1 MLARKTARLVEQL
14 KAAEWQRSP
23 RTDAEGQGEFW
34 YQRDGWGKAYRF
46 LALRYEKKGKA
57 GAVDAPDQYQLFET
71 SKYIY
76 RVFVRNM
83 DGPVHTLVTF
93 YAQLAGAENLI
104 KEANNDAGLTAHPS
118 GRWMMN
124 CNWFQIAMLAYDL
137 NCWLQVFNREEGAEI
152 ASMRHTTLATARLR
166 FLFVA
171 AKIWSH
177 AGRVGVSYSQL

>member
-1 MLARKTARLVEQL
+1 MPEKMPGDVLHACALNRRLQRAPHMFKICPGHGAIENVRPLLARKTARLVEQL

-76 RVFVRNM
+76 RV
-83 DGPVHTLVTF
+83 L
-93 YAQLAGAENLI
+93 
-104 KEANNDAGLTAHPS
+104 
-118 GRWMMN
+118 
-124 CNWFQIAMLAYDL
+124 
-137 NCWLQVFNREEGAEI
+137 FNREEGAEI
-152 ASMRHTTLATARLR
+152 GSMRHTTLATSRLR
-166 FLFVA
+166 SCSWRPKSGAIPDEWVSAILVFV
-171 AKIWSH
+171 
-177 AGRVGVSYSQL
+177 R